1 MGESGFSDRE
11 LDVMS
16 ILWRRGAATVAEVRD
31 ELGEDLAYTSVLS
44 ALQALEAK
52 GHVRHEREGKAYRY
66 LATVPAEAAGRS
78 ALSRLLDKVFE
89 GSAERLLAQLVSERQ
104 LSDEELERMTRLLEE
119 TGRNA
124 GKDEV
129 ER

>member
-16 ILWRRGAATVAEVRD
+16 ILWRKGSATVAEVRE

-52 GHVRHEREGKAYRY
+52 GHIRHEKEGKVYRY
-66 LATVPAEAAGRS
+66 LAEVPREQAGRT
-78 ALSRLLDKVFE
+78 AIGRLLDKVFE
-89 GSAERLLAQLVSERQ
+89 GSAASLLAQLVEERGV
-104 LSDEELERMTRLLEE
+104 SAEELERMRALLDERLDEE
-119 TGRNA
+119 EGR
-124 GKDEV
+124 
-129 ER
+129 